1 MRSADTGSIQRMTAH
16 FSTLGVG
23 QDAPF
28 AARFESVGAVVPAR
42 RVTSR
47 EVMSRVR
54 PSGRLSLEGLT
65 GIRERRVCGEG
76 EDSYT
81 LAVGAAEECLR
92 HSSCSAAD
100 LEMIVCCSISRF
112 KDGLNHVFE
121 PPLALYVRDAVGA
134 HHALAF
140 DISNACA
147 GMLTGVYIVS
157 DFIRRG
163 VISRGMVVSG
173 EYITSLS
180 DNAVPHVRTPLSRQ
194 LPSLTLGDCGAAALV
209 ERAQPGSGALVTGGF
224 VTVARWAGL
233 CTGGASS
240 RAPGGEM
247 VTYARKLQE
256 AAVAATPPVLRRALE
271 AWGVDITEIDHVI
284 PHQTSSRAISAGTLL
299 LSRRLGGTP
308 ENVVVNVTDYGNTA
322 STSHFLALY
331 RMLEEGRLR
340 RGEKVMLVSLA
351 SGLVM
356 GVVGFEMDDLVERYG

>member
-1 MRSADTGSIQRMTAH
+1 MVRMTPP
-16 FSTLGVG
+16 FSTLGAPA
-23 QDAPF
+23 DAPF
-28 AARFESVGAVVPAR
+28 GARFESVGAVVPER
-42 RVTSR
+42 RVTSK
-47 EVMSRVR
+47 ELMARVR
-54 PSGRLSLEGLT
+54 TTGRLSLEGLT

-81 LAVGAAEECLR
+81 LAVGAAEECLQ
-92 HSSCSAAD
+92 HSSHSAAD
-100 LEMIVCCSISRF
+100 LEMIVCCSISRY

-121 PPLALYVRDAVGA
+121 PALALYVRDAVGA
-134 HHALAF
+134 HGALAF

-180 DNAVPHVRTPLSRQ
+180 ENAVPHVRTPLSRQ
-194 LPSLTLGDCGAAALV
+194 LPSLTLGDCGAAVIV
-209 ERAQPGSGALVTGGF
+209 ERGDPGPGALMTGGF

-233 CTGGASS
+233 CTGGASAV
-240 RAPGGEM
+240 APGGEM
-247 VTYARKLQE
+247 ITHARKLQE
-256 AAVAATPPVLRRALE
+256 AAVAATPPVLRRALA

-299 LSRRLGGTP
+299 LTRRLGGAP

-331 RMLEEGRLR
+331 RMLQDGRLR
-340 RGEKVMLVSLA
+340 HGEKVMLIGLA

-356 GVVGFEMDDLVERYG
+356 GVVGFEVDGLAERYG